1 MGLQRKVTLAY
12 ILIQFGKFCNIFILF
27 SIFCNILVSFN
38 DLQSLITFTVFLVI
52 GVALILRA

>member
-1 MGLQRKVTLAY
+1 MGLQGKVTLAY

-27 SIFCNILVSFN
+27 GIFRNILVSFN
-38 DLQSLITFTVFLVI
+38 ELQSLITFTVSVVI